1 MVLTGVIQRELWCLT
16 PLSTIF
22 QLYCCGH
29 TVCINYP
36 FFTGAIFDYRS
47 THLIKQF
54 QSEVQRLTAVDNDLT
69 MKGTHETV
77 DCQDSFNVSNASM
90 YYVKLAHY

>member
-1 MVLTGVIQRELWCLT
+1 MYKL
-16 PLSTIF
+16 
-22 QLYCCGH
+22 
-29 TVCINYP
+29 P

-54 QSEVQRLTAVDNDLT
+54 QSEIQRLTVVDNDLT